1 MMNMT
6 FIILFFIGGFNILL
20 SQQDCYNLDFGYKS
34 WYKKDSVVSVENI
47 SKKFEVIKNEKV
59 IQNIKLDGDI
69 IDLKIY
75 DILGKMIPFEFN
87 RNQSELN
94 VSINDESIKNKLI
107 LITIGSINRDG
118 IRYNT
123 IKHYLE

>member
-1 MMNMT
+1 MNMT